1 MWGKRAKRGKHR
13 AGLPRQLSLGLLE
26 DAMGRAEQQEQEE
39 EAAATGQAAEQ
50 AEQAEQAGRATAAPY
65 LGSVPPQVTPPK
77 GVSLQPADVP
87 VDNSTAPPADA
98 AVPPAQRQRSDER
111 TGKSTRPGSLV

>member
-13 AGLPRQLSLGLLE
+13 AGLPRQLSLGLVE
-26 DAMGRAEQQEQEE
+26 DAMGRAEQQQDE

-50 AEQAEQAGRATAAPY
+50 AGPATAAPY

-77 GVSLQPADVP
+77 DVSLQPADVP
-87 VDNSTAPPADA
+87 VDTSAAPPAGDA
-98 AVPPAQRQRSDER
+98 APPAQRERRDER

>member
-13 AGLPRQLSLGLLE
+13 AGLPRQLSLGLVE
-26 DAMGRAEQQEQEE
+26 DAMGRAEQQQDEE
-39 EAAATGQAAEQ
+39 VAATGQAAEQ
-50 AEQAEQAGRATAAPY
+50 AGPATAAPY

-77 GVSLQPADVP
+77 EVSLQPADVP
-87 VDNSTAPPADA
+87 VDTSAAPPAGD
-98 AVPPAQRQRSDER
+98 AVPPAQRQRGDER

>member
-26 DAMGRAEQQEQEE
+26 DAMGRAEQQQQEEE
-39 EAAATGQAAEQ
+39 EAAAAGKA
-50 AEQAEQAGRATAAPY
+50 AEQAGRATAAPY
-65 LGSVPPQVTPPK
+65 LGSVPPQVTPPE

-87 VDNSTAPPADA
+87 VDNSTAPPAGA
-98 AVPPAQRQRSDER
+98 AVPPAQRQRRDER
-111 TGKSTRPGSLV
+111 TGKSTGPGSLG